1 MNESE
6 LQPYLMLNANALNYL
21 EQCLSKA
28 TTVVCIVES
37 CEANDGMPQLPHLR
51 AYLFDPVGGHSE
63 VCVYGSGLP
72 GITC

>member
-1 MNESE
+1 MNESK
-6 LQPYLMLNANALNYL
+6 LQPYLMLNGNVLNYL
-21 EQCLSKA
+21 EQHLSKA
-28 TTVVCIVES
+28 MTIVCIVES
-37 CEANDGMPQLPHLR
+37 CEANDGMSQLPHLG